1 MLKDRISDSFLFLHS
16 VDISYE
22 VLNIHDEDVSCCIK
36 VSVHNPST
44 EGTFEDFVAPK
55 FMVKSATASA
65 GFGGVMFRNFMNS
78 ASLTAHLCASTSV
91 EMHSETTVSSSS
103 QFQNQSF

>member
-1 MLKDRISDSFLFLHS
+1 MLKDRISDSFLFLCS

-22 VLNIHDEDVSCCIK
+22 VLNIHDEDVSCCIE

-44 EGTFEDFVAPK
+44 EWAFEDFAAPK
-55 FMVKSATASA
+55 CMVKSATAST

-78 ASLTAHLCASTSV
+78 AS
-91 EMHSETTVSSSS
+91 
-103 QFQNQSF
+103 